1 LGRSSPHEA
10 RIVKPTPKGGIMQR
24 QTNVCD
30 KAKGALS
37 LDVRRRKMVEAELD
51 RLIAKRHDR
60 RVAEEGSRPALEAWM
75 ESERRHD
82 ARRCEESPREWREYH
97 LAAAARHTSLFL
109 SLIEHH
115 EREAEKRHLSAE
127 GAA

>member
-1 LGRSSPHEA
+1 
-10 RIVKPTPKGGIMQR
+10 MQR

-37 LDVRRRKMVEAELD
+37 VDVTRREMVEAELD

-60 RVAEEGSRPALEAWM
+60 RVAEEGARPPLEAWM

-82 ARRCEESPREWREYH
+82 ARRREESRREWREYH
-97 LAAAARHTSLFL
+97 LAAAARHTTLL
-109 SLIEHH
+109 VSLIEHH
-115 EREAEKRHLSAE
+115 EREAETYRSAE

>member
-1 LGRSSPHEA
+1 
-10 RIVKPTPKGGIMQR
+10 MQR

-37 LDVRRRKMVEAELD
+37 VDVTRREMVEAELD

-60 RVAEEGSRPALEAWM
+60 RVAGKGARPALEAWM

-82 ARRCEESPREWREYH
+82 ARRREESRREWREYH
-97 LAAAARHTSLFL
+97 LAAAARHTTLSV

-115 EREAEKRHLSAE
+115 EREAERCLSAE
-127 GAA
+127 GAG

>member
-1 LGRSSPHEA
+1 
-10 RIVKPTPKGGIMQR
+10 MQR

-37 LDVRRRKMVEAELD
+37 ADVTLREMGLEAELD

-60 RVAEEGSRPALEAWM
+60 CVAEEGARPDLEAWM

-82 ARRCEESPREWREYH
+82 ARRREESRREWREYH
-97 LAAAARHTSLFL
+97 LAAAARHTTLL
-109 SLIEHH
+109 VSLIEHH
-115 EREAEKRHLSAE
+115 EREAERNRSAE

>member
-1 LGRSSPHEA
+1 MSAGFKYAEAKPVSPIPRLLRDAPEYASFPPHVLETIAWSYRYSGAKDQGIDDIRRS
-10 RIVKPTPKGGIMQR
+10 VT
-24 QTNVCD
+24 
-30 KAKGALS
+30 
-37 LDVRRRKMVEAELD
+37 
-51 RLIAKRHDR
+51 
-60 RVAEEGSRPALEAWM
+60 ALEAWI

-82 ARRCEESPREWREYH
+82 ARRREESRRVWREYH

-115 EREAEKRHLSAE
+115 EREAERYRSAE